1 MCAEKQPECFRAQPN
16 VRRLVTKKEGSPAA
30 AARARRRAS
39 HCKSGACIAASLHEQ
54 GHQLAIIIILITM
67 MSNAVST
74 DNDGH
79 DGDDNDDSLIS
90 ASMHLLKELIGI
102 SYNHPLQAHPK
113 LNSHLI

>member
-39 HCKSGACIAASLHEQ
+39 HCKSGAASLHEQ
-54 GHQLAIIIILITM
+54 GHQLSIIIIIITI

-79 DGDDNDDSLIS
+79 DGDDDDDWLIS
-90 ASMHLLKELIGI
+90 VSMHLLKELT
-102 SYNHPLQAHPK
+102 
-113 LNSHLI
+113 